1 MGKSNKKDFHNIKIG
16 INIFLGIIS
25 VLGTVSCIKEN
36 INNLNMENIPMILG
50 LIIIV
55 VTFIGHLSVFVHELG
70 HAIYLKIA
78 GYKIKIFKAGPL
90 KYINNAKGRKVFFDK
105 TGLIIIGG
113 YVTPEINSVLK
124 DQESFDKF
132 TKQYIKFIFS
142 GIIVTI
148 FIMIT
153 SSILLILNK
162 AVFINLLI
170 VLINWPMLIKSL
182 NNEASNYGDF
192 YVINLLREKPE
203 YVCAVLQNNLMT
215 EYPLNSFLKAKIEKF
230 LNYSINAENYNELV
244 LGLADKIVD
253 EYIIEEKELSFQLE
267 KLKQWIFGSYER
279 DEEEACIP
287 TIVKIKISHKLLLHE
302 YVMKKKDGFQDNYNK
317 LLSYLPKMKLS
328 PYYEFIK
335 IIMNTLKQLYE
346 EGGSVDLD
354 FKFFISDLEFS
365 VSECENYQEKIA
377 LIGNRLS
384 H

>member
-203 YVCAVLQNNLMT
+203 YVCAVL
-215 EYPLNSFLKAKIEKF
+215 
-230 LNYSINAENYNELV
+230 
-244 LGLADKIVD
+244 
-253 EYIIEEKELSFQLE
+253 
-267 KLKQWIFGSYER
+267 
-279 DEEEACIP
+279 
-287 TIVKIKISHKLLLHE
+287 
-302 YVMKKKDGFQDNYNK
+302 
-317 LLSYLPKMKLS
+317 
-328 PYYEFIK
+328 
-335 IIMNTLKQLYE
+335 
-346 EGGSVDLD
+346 
-354 FKFFISDLEFS
+354 
-365 VSECENYQEKIA
+365 
-377 LIGNRLS
+377 
-384 H
+384 

>member
-1 MGKSNKKDFHNIKIG
+1 M
-16 INIFLGIIS
+16 
-25 VLGTVSCIKEN
+25 
-36 INNLNMENIPMILG
+36 
-50 LIIIV
+50 
-55 VTFIGHLSVFVHELG
+55 
-70 HAIYLKIA
+70 
-78 GYKIKIFKAGPL
+78 
-90 KYINNAKGRKVFFDK
+90 
-105 TGLIIIGG
+105 
-113 YVTPEINSVLK
+113 
-124 DQESFDKF
+124 
-132 TKQYIKFIFS
+132 
-142 GIIVTI
+142 
-148 FIMIT
+148 
-153 SSILLILNK
+153 
-162 AVFINLLI
+162 
-170 VLINWPMLIKSL
+170 
-182 NNEASNYGDF
+182 
-192 YVINLLREKPE
+192 
-203 YVCAVLQNNLMT
+203 
-215 EYPLNSFLKAKIEKF
+215 
-230 LNYSINAENYNELV
+230 
-244 LGLADKIVD
+244 ADKIVD

>member
-25 VLGTVSCIKEN
+25 VLGTASCIKEN

-192 YVINLLREKPE
+192 YVI
-203 YVCAVLQNNLMT
+203 
-215 EYPLNSFLKAKIEKF
+215 
-230 LNYSINAENYNELV
+230 
-244 LGLADKIVD
+244 
-253 EYIIEEKELSFQLE
+253 II
-267 KLKQWIFGSYER
+267 
-279 DEEEACIP
+279 
-287 TIVKIKISHKLLLHE
+287 
-302 YVMKKKDGFQDNYNK
+302 
-317 LLSYLPKMKLS
+317 
-328 PYYEFIK
+328 
-335 IIMNTLKQLYE
+335 
-346 EGGSVDLD
+346 
-354 FKFFISDLEFS
+354 
-365 VSECENYQEKIA
+365 
-377 LIGNRLS
+377 
-384 H
+384 